1 MSNSFF
7 KRSGF
12 CFLLFFYTFT
22 VESQEA
28 SVSDRLDKL
37 ERTLSTAGLIDL
49 VEQIEALQKEVQ
61 DQRGKIETLQFKIK
75 KISDDEGPLG
85 ITSPE
90 ELAAKLVDEPAA
102 ISLNEEPAPVQEVM
116 PLPGSSETIQ
126 NGSQSTSVITG
137 EKLYRSAFGLLK
149 SGKYLEAIEGFN
161 FYLSENPQGKYSD
174 NSQYWMGEAY
184 YVLQDYL
191 EAIKQYRKLIQKFP
205 DSKKSSHAL
214 LKIGY
219 SHEKLGNKNEAL
231 KILSE
236 LQENFPNSA
245 AARLGLTKIEKLRA
259 E

>member
-1 MSNSFF
+1 MSNSFL
-7 KRSGF
+7 KRFGF

-49 VEQIEALQKEVQ
+49 VEQIEELQKEVR

-75 KISDDEGPLG
+75 KISDDERPLE

-90 ELAAKLVDEPAA
+90 ELSAKLVDEPAA
-102 ISLNEEPAPVQEVM
+102 ISLNEESAPVQDVM
-116 PLPGSSETIQ
+116 PSPVGSES
-126 NGSQSTSVITG
+126 NGLQSSSVITG

-161 FYLSENPQGKYSD
+161 FYLSKNPEGKYSD

-219 SHEKLGNKNEAL
+219 CHEKLGNKNEAL

-236 LQENFPNSA
+236 LQENFPDSA